1 MGGFEFFSKFLSGLS
16 HRVSTLG
23 HVYGCVH
30 QLEAIVD
37 TFETPS
43 PSEKAA
49 NRPPIN
55 YVVPKIS
62 NYVINIPLIVKS
74 NTFITYI
81 HNANA
86 ID

>member
-1 MGGFEFFSKFLSGLS
+1 MRHLNIEMKQFRQYLRYVQSA
-16 HRVSTLG
+16 
-23 HVYGCVH
+23 H

-43 PSEKAA
+43 PSKKAA

>member
-1 MGGFEFFSKFLSGLS
+1 M
-16 HRVSTLG
+16 
-23 HVYGCVH
+23 
-30 QLEAIVD
+30 D

-74 NTFITYI
+74 NTVITYI

>member
-1 MGGFEFFSKFLSGLS
+1 MEGLNFSLNFCRVWEGSNFSLNFCQVYQTGGTF
-16 HRVSTLG
+16 G
-23 HVYGCVH
+23 HVYERVH
-30 QLEAIVD
+30 QQEAIVD

-62 NYVINIPLIVKS
+62 NM
-74 NTFITYI
+74 
-81 HNANA
+81 
-86 ID
+86 